1 MPTFGPVSRAP
12 LSLLVS
18 DRIRESILVGSLPV
32 GAELPSEKDL
42 ADEFGVSRSTIREA
56 VRVLQAK
63 GLLSGGDTVSTARPR
78 VSASPD
84 VSGALSSALR
94 LGRIPLADLV
104 ELRVLIEGEAVTTAR
119 PERLAAAHDAL
130 AEMRSPTV
138 DAVTFH
144 QADVRFHLALA
155 GASRNSAFST
165 VMVSLRD
172 VIASYLLDAL
182 TALPD
187 SVPAFSRLADEHAG
201 ILAAIEAADPGTASA
216 LVRAHIQDFYA
227 EFLT

>member
-1 MPTFGPVSRAP
+1 MSTFGAVSRAP

-18 DRIRESILVGSLPV
+18 DQIRESILAGSLPV
-32 GAELPSEKDL
+32 GAELPSEKEL

-104 ELRVLIEGEAVTTAR
+104 ELRVLVEGAAVTTAR
-119 PERLAAAHDAL
+119 PERLSGAHDAL
-130 AEMRSPTV
+130 AVMRSPAV

-144 QADVRFHLALA
+144 RADVHFHLALA
-155 GASRNSAFST
+155 GAGGNSAFST
-165 VMVSLRD
+165 VMTSLRD
-172 VIASYLLDAL
+172 VIASYLLEAL
-182 TALPD
+182 TALADPQ
-187 SVPAFSRLADEHAG
+187 PAFARLAAEHAG
-201 ILAAIEAADPGTASA
+201 ILAAIEAADPDTAA
-216 LVRAHIQDFYA
+216 ELVRAHICDFYA
-227 EFLT
+227 TTLT